1 MAKART
7 NENESRK
14 KNRRSDEGEDQSS
27 ISSVVSQ
34 NFSGETQENVDRVLR
49 EAKRYIDTGRE
60 YISTNPREAAG
71 LAIAAGIGAWALLAT
86 KPGRVLF
93 ELGSAFVVPQAT
105 RWISENI
112 GQIALAPLRQEH

>member
-1 MAKART
+1 MAKARST
-7 NENESRK
+7 ENEGRNK
-14 KNRRSDEGEDQSS
+14 KNRKEEDEGS
-27 ISSVVSQ
+27 ISRVVSQ

-49 EAKRYIDTGRE
+49 EAKRYLDAGRE
-60 YISTNPREAAG
+60 YISTNPKEAAG
-71 LAIAAGIGAWALLAT
+71 LAVAAGIGAWALLAT
-86 KPGRVLF
+86 KPGRVIF